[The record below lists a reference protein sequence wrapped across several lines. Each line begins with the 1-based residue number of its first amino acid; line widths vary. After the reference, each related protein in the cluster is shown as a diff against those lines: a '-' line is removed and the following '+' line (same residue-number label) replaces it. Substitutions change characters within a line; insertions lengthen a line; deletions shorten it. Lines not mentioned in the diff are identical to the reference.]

1 MSGLSLLQSY
11 DSDNESDYE
20 SEAMIDQSQESTSQF
35 QERKTNDETTTTSA
49 ETKKAEGECF
59 NITSLLGGKRKF
71 NHLSESS
78 HSVGSLLNQ
87 NSINKPSV
95 SGITKSPLTHQ
106 MNNAST
112 KPSGLFKPPQLSRPN
127 IVTEDIK
134 AWTTNTLDSKKKK

>member
-20 SEAMIDQSQESTSQF
+20 SEAMIDQSQESTSQS
-35 QERKTNDETTTTSA
+35 QELTINDETTIST
-49 ETKKAEGECF
+49 EKKAEGEYF

-78 HSVGSLLNQ
+78 RSDIGSLH
-87 NSINKPSV
+87 KPIV
-95 SGITKSPLTHQ
+95 SGVTKSSLTHQ

-112 KPSGLFKPPQLSRPN
+112 KPSGFFKPPQLSRPN

-134 AWTTNTLDSKKKK
+134 AWSTNTQDIKKKK